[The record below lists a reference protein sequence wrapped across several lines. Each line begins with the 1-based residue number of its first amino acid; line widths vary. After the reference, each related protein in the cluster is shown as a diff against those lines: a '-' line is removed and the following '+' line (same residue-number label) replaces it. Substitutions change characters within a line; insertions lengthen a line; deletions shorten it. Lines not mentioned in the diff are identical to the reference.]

1 MRVSRGEDGIKIE
14 TTGGSN
20 CIDSERGENV
30 EIDYLD
36 FLFSLQFFCAII
48 IANLC
53 NVL

>member
-1 MRVSRGEDGIKIE
+1 ME
-14 TTGGSN
+14 TTGGN
-20 CIDSERGENV
+20 NYIDTERGNV

-36 FLFSLQFFCAII
+36 FLFLLQFFCAII